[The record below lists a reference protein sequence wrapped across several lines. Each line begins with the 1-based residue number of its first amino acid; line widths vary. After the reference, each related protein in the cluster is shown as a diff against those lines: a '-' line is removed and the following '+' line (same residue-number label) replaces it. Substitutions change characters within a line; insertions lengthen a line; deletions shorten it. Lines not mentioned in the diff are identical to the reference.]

1 MRLGHVLGAG
11 SVPTIS
17 LRIVNRCSEVQVIG
31 STQAPQQKATSFE
44 AAFHQLESNRWLPLG
59 LIAAGTLSSV
69 VTPHAPLAAF
79 AAMGGVMLRP
89 RRAMAVVS
97 LIWLIDQ
104 AAGVALRGYPIEQ
117 LSMTWAAVMGAG
129 ALAVSLLF
137 SQGPGFCRRSW
148 GGHALWSLLAL
159 TGGFL
164 LYQGTIAL
172 VYPVIV
178 DGHSLGAEVIGGLL
192 RQQLAWGGA
201 LAAGHA
207 LWLRSIFGSTTSA
220 RPAKSPGEPGL

>member
-1 MRLGHVLGAG
+1 MRLGHVLGAV
-11 SVPTIS
+11 SISTIG

-31 STQAPQQKATSFE
+31 SNQAPQQKAASFE

-89 RRAMAVVS
+89 RRAMAVAS

-104 AAGVALRGYPIEQ
+104 VTGLVLRGYPLEQ

-192 RQQLAWGGA
+192 QQQLAWGGA

-207 LWLRSIFGSTTSA
+207 LWLRSIIGGTSSS

>member
-1 MRLGHVLGAG
+1 
-11 SVPTIS
+11 
-17 LRIVNRCSEVQVIG
+17 
-31 STQAPQQKATSFE
+31 
-44 AAFHQLESNRWLPLG
+44 
-59 LIAAGTLSSV
+59 
-69 VTPHAPLAAF
+69 
-79 AAMGGVMLRP
+79 MGGVMLRP
-89 RRAMAVVS
+89 RRAMAVAS

-104 AAGVALRGYPIEQ
+104 VAGLMLRGYPLEQ

-137 SQGPGFCRRSW
+137 SQGPDFCRRSW

-159 TGGFL
+159 MGGFL

-178 DGHSLGAEVIGGLL
+178 DGHSLGAEVIGRLL
-192 RQQLAWGGA
+192 QQQLAWGGA

-207 LWLRSIFGSTTSA
+207 VWLRSIIDSTTSA
-220 RPAKSPGEPGL
+220 KPAKSPSEPGL

>member
-1 MRLGHVLGAG
+1 M
-11 SVPTIS
+11 
-17 LRIVNRCSEVQVIG
+17 IG
-31 STQAPQQKATSFE
+31 STQAPQQRVASFE
-44 AAFHQLESNRWLPLG
+44 EAFHQLESNRWLPLG
-59 LIAAGTLSSV
+59 LIAAGTVSSV

-89 RRAMAVVS
+89 RRAMVVVS

>member
-1 MRLGHVLGAG
+1 M
-11 SVPTIS
+11 
-17 LRIVNRCSEVQVIG
+17 IG
-31 STQAPQQKATSFE
+31 STQAPQQRVASFE
-44 AAFHQLESNRWLPLG
+44 AAFHQLEDNRWLPLG
-59 LIAAGTLSSV
+59 LIAAGTVSSV

-89 RRAMAVVS
+89 RRAIAVAS

-104 AAGVALRGYPIEQ
+104 VAGLMLRGYPLEQ

-129 ALAVSLLF
+129 ALAVSMLF
-137 SQGPGFCRRSW
+137 SQGAGFCRRSW
-148 GGHALWSLLAL
+148 GGHALWSLLAM

-178 DGHSLGAEVIGGLL
+178 DDHSLGAEVIGELPQ
-192 RQQLAWGGA
+192 QQLAWGGA

-207 LWLRSIFGSTTSA
+207 L
-220 RPAKSPGEPGL
+220 

>member
-1 MRLGHVLGAG
+1 MRLGHVLGVV
-11 SVPTIS
+11 SISTIG

-31 STQAPQQKATSFE
+31 SNQAPQQKAAGFE

-104 AAGVALRGYPIEQ
+104 ATGVALRGYPIEQ

-192 RQQLAWGGA
+192 QQQLAWGGA

-207 LWLRSIFGSTTSA
+207 LWLRSIIGSTTSA

>member
-1 MRLGHVLGAG
+1 MRLGHVLGAV
-11 SVPTIS
+11 SISTIS

-31 STQAPQQKATSFE
+31 SNQAPHQKAANFE

-79 AAMGGVMLRP
+79 AAMGGVMLRS

-104 AAGVALRGYPIEQ
+104 GAGVALRGYPLEQ

-159 TGGFL
+159 MGGFL

-192 RQQLAWGGA
+192 QQQLAWGGA

-207 LWLRSIFGSTTSA
+207 LWLRSTIGSPSSA

>member
-1 MRLGHVLGAG
+1 MRLGHVLGVV
-11 SVPTIS
+11 SISTIG

-31 STQAPQQKATSFE
+31 SNQAPQEKAASFE

-59 LIAAGTLSSV
+59 LIAAGTLSLV
-69 VTPHAPLAAF
+69 VTPHAPLATF

-89 RRAMAVVS
+89 RRTMAVVS

-104 AAGVALRGYPIEQ
+104 AAGVVLRGYPTEQ

-137 SQGPGFCRRSW
+137 CQGPGFCRRSW

-192 RQQLAWGGA
+192 QQQLAWGGA

-207 LWLRSIFGSTTSA
+207 VWLRSIIGGSSSA